1 LAVHPEP
8 NTKFKTGGG
17 GISDAAGFFAHVKT
31 SMIVKIRG
39 TKTDNGIAATEVE
52 IDNETD

>member
-52 IDNETD
+52 NDNETD